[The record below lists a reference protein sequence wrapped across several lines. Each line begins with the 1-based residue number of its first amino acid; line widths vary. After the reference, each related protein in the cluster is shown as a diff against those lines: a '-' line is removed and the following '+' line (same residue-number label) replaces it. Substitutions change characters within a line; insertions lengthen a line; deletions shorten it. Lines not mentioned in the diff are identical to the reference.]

1 MATLIVTASL
11 AEGQDEARGRYLQA
25 VTPLLIAAGGQ
36 PVKRL
41 RVTNVVAGNADSAL
55 ALVMDF
61 PDADTVTAAFASD
74 EYQALLPDRDA
85 GFSTIEILVTE
96 DFG

>member
-11 AEGQDEARGRYLQA
+11 KDGEDEARGRYLQA
-25 VTPLLIAAGGQ
+25 VTPFLMAAGGQ

-41 RVTNVVAGNADSAL
+41 RVTNVVSGNADAAL

-61 PDADTVTAAFASD
+61 PDTQTINDAFASP
-74 EYQALLPDRDA
+74 EYKALLPDRDK
-85 GFSTIEILVTE
+85 GFSNMEILVTE